1 MAIYNE
7 FSDSNSHLLL
17 MIDGVIARKIGC
29 NVTQHGVYPSAINI
43 LKQFSLHCI
52 IHEIPSN
59 EVDARNWVKR

>member
-29 NVTQHGVYPSAINI
+29 NVT
-43 LKQFSLHCI
+43 
-52 IHEIPSN
+52 
-59 EVDARNWVKR
+59 